1 MSSSLN
7 FGGIGMVVG
16 HEVGHAF
23 DDAGSTYDEA
33 GNLNEN
39 IFSAEDRAAF
49 RKRVGCYESLYQ
61 NVSIAPGITVSYCGL
76 SWNKFHMQEK
86 LLYAISH

>member
-1 MSSSLN
+1 M
-7 FGGIGMVVG
+7 VG

-39 IFSAEDRAAF
+39 FFAAADRAAF
-49 RKRVGCYESLYQ
+49 RKRVGCFESLYQ
-61 NVSIAPGITVSYCGL
+61 NVSIAAGVTVLFDYLIKVPLTRLPICQT
-76 SWNKFHMQEK
+76 FTR
-86 LLYAISH
+86 